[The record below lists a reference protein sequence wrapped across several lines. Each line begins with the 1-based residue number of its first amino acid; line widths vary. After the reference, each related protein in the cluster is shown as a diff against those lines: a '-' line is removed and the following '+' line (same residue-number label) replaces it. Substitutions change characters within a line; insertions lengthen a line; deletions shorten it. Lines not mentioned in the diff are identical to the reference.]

1 MIETIIL
8 VPILWIV
15 MSAIYMLLLKN
26 FEGTKVVENN
36 YGGTSMGDVQ
46 AGIEFIYHMREHL
59 IDVGVAT
66 IYLFACYT
74 LYLWLKRKFD
84 GKR

>member
-26 FEGTKVVENN
+26 FEGTKGITPE
-36 YGGTSMGDVQ
+36 YKSKDGTKRTAIKDR
-46 AGIEFIYHMREHL
+46 EDFI
-59 IDVGVAT
+59 V
-66 IYLFACYT
+66 
-74 LYLWLKRKFD
+74 
-84 GKR
+84 

>member
-26 FEGTKVVENN
+26 FEGTKGITSEYQTK
-36 YGGTSMGDVQ
+36 YGVKRTAKKDR
-46 AGIEFIYHMREHL
+46 EDFI
-59 IDVGVAT
+59 V
-66 IYLFACYT
+66 
-74 LYLWLKRKFD
+74 
-84 GKR
+84 

>member
-26 FEGTKVVENN
+26 FEGTKGITPE
-36 YGGTSMGDVQ
+36 YKSKDGTKRTAKKERED
-46 AGIEFIYHMREHL
+46 FI
-59 IDVGVAT
+59 V
-66 IYLFACYT
+66 
-74 LYLWLKRKFD
+74 
-84 GKR
+84 